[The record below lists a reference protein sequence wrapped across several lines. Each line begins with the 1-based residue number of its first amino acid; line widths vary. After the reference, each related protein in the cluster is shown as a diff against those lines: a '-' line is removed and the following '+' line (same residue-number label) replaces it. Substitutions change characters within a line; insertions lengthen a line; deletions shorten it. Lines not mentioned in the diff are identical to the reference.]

1 MTRTL
6 PSARLG
12 TGITSRNHSGF
23 LRWVAAGVLALSPG
37 LADCYSTGNGSAP
50 PLDSFYF
57 PVGLAVSHGGNVLY
71 ALNSDFDLQYNGG
84 TLQSYDLR
92 LIRRHALLTIENP
105 FDPALP
111 LVRPPPTLPDGR
123 VPSCKAGELVDLR
136 PDGTKLPLGQTCAPP
151 MLASFYV
158 RDTAVTGAFG
168 TDLQLSLDAK
178 ALVPPVGLS
187 GPAPAR
193 THDRLFA
200 PLRGSAS
207 ILWAD
212 VAHDVVERPPS
223 DVFDPNQR
231 EAALAAF
238 PPFRVD
244 CGVRVEGRCDGGH
257 AAGTNPDS
265 EPKNSRGLTL
275 PGEPFGLAQ
284 SDDGSSLVVTHQN
297 DTKATLLSTGLAFDS
312 GSDATRISVPSVE
325 FVVDNLRTGGIGV
338 ASIPYDPDGFAP
350 STRPRPAYLETSRV
364 VAELALLRH
373 YTDEAGGTSSSL
385 NRPFLARERAYPLAA
400 SAGGTDSRGIVLDP
414 TPRYACKSRVKPA
427 DAAAVPPR
435 TAADVARDVQAC
447 ARKPLRVFLT
457 NRTPAALLV
466 GELGSDVG
474 AAQGEAYDPEKLTFF
489 DSVPLTA
496 GPSKVFLAPIVDGDG
511 RYALRVFVVCFDAST
526 VFVIDPDTR
535 RLDGVIRVGAGPF
548 ALAFDP
554 FDMNDVARRAEV
566 PLDPREPG
574 GEPGKRLRQYR
585 FAYVAS
591 FTNSFVQVVDLDN
604 SLARKDTFET
614 VVFTLGEPTLPKG
627 VK

>member
-1 MTRTL
+1 MTRPP
-6 PSARLG
+6 PSAR
-12 TGITSRNHSGF
+12 HSAGLKPRKHSSF
-23 LRWVAAGVLALSPG
+23 PRWFAAAVLALCPG
-37 LADCYSTGNGSAP
+37 LTDCYSTGNGTPP
-50 PLDSFYF
+50 PLDSLYF

-71 ALNSDFDLQYNGG
+71 ALNSDFDLQYSGG

-92 LIRRHALLTIENP
+92 LIRKHTLLTIENP

-111 LVRPPPTLPDGR
+111 LIRPAPILPDGR
-123 VPSCKAGELVDLR
+123 TPTCKDGELVDLR
-136 PDGTKLPLGQTCAPP
+136 PDGTRLPLGQTCAPP
-151 MLASFYV
+151 MRTSHYV
-158 RDTAVTGAFG
+158 RDAVVIGAFG
-168 TDLQLSLDAK
+168 TDLQVSLDTR
-178 ALVPPVGLS
+178 ALVPPVGLT

-193 THDRLFA
+193 AKDRLFA

-212 VAHDVVERPPS
+212 VAHDVAERPPS
-223 DVFDPNQR
+223 ETFDPNQR
-231 EAALAAF
+231 DAALAAF
-238 PPFRVD
+238 APFRID
-244 CGVRVEGRCDGGH
+244 CGTRVEGRCDGAH
-257 AAGTNPDS
+257 ATGTNPEA
-265 EPKNSRGLTL
+265 EPKNSRGLRL

-284 SDDGSSLVVTHQN
+284 SDDGSALVVTHQN
-297 DTKATLLSTGLAFDS
+297 DTKATLLSTGLSYDS
-312 GSDATRISVPSVE
+312 GSDATRISAPSVQ
-325 FVVDNLRTGGIGV
+325 FIVDNLRTGGVGV
-338 ASIPYDPDGFAP
+338 ASVPYDPEGFTPA
-350 STRPRPAYLETSRV
+350 TRPRPAYIGTSRA
-364 VAELALLRH
+364 VAELSLLRH

-400 SAGGTDSRGIVLDP
+400 SAGGTDSRGIALDP
-414 TPRYACKSRVKPA
+414 TPRLACKARVRPA
-427 DAAAVPPR
+427 DPAAVPPR
-435 TAADVARDVQAC
+435 TAQDVARDLTAC

-474 AAQGEAYDPEKLTFF
+474 AASTEAYDPEKLTFF

-535 RLDGVIRVGAGPF
+535 RLDNVIRVGAGPF

-554 FDMNDVARRAEV
+554 FDMNDVARRVEV
-566 PLDPREPG
+566 PFDPREPG
-574 GEPGKRLRQYR
+574 RGLRQYR

-591 FTNSFVQVVDLDN
+591 FTNSFVQVLDLDN
-604 SLARKDTFET
+604 SLARKDTFGH
-614 VVFTLGEPTLPKG
+614 VVFSLGEPTLPKG

>member
-1 MTRTL
+1 MTRSP
-6 PSARLG
+6 PSARHS
-12 TGITSRNHSGF
+12 TGIRTRKHSSF
-23 LRWVAAGVLALSPG
+23 LRWTAAGLLALSPA
-37 LADCYSTGNGSAP
+37 LTDCYSTGNGSSP
-50 PLDSFYF
+50 PLDSLYF

-92 LIRRHALLTIENP
+92 LIRKHALLTIENP

-111 LVRPPPTLPDGR
+111 LVRPAPTLPDGR
-123 VPSCKAGELVDLR
+123 TPTCTDGELIDLR

-151 MLASFYV
+151 MRASHYV
-158 RDTAVTGAFG
+158 RDAAVIGAFG
-168 TDLQLSLDAK
+168 TDLQLSLDTK
-178 ALVPPVGLS
+178 ALVPPVGLT

-193 THDRLFA
+193 AQDRLFA

-223 DVFDPNQR
+223 DAFTDASQR
-231 EAALAAF
+231 DAALAAF
-238 PPFRVD
+238 APFRID
-244 CGVRVEGRCDGGH
+244 CGARVEGRCDGRH
-257 AAGTNPDS
+257 AAGTNPDV

-297 DTKATLLSTGLAFDS
+297 DTKATLLSTGLSFDS
-312 GSDATRISVPSVE
+312 GSDATRISAPSVQ
-325 FVVDNLRTGGIGV
+325 FVVDNLRTGGVGV
-338 ASIPYDPDGFAP
+338 ANVPYDPDGFTP
-350 STRPRPAYLETSRV
+350 TTRPRPAYLETSRA
-364 VAELALLRH
+364 VAELSLLRH
-373 YTDEAGGTSSSL
+373 YTDESGGTSSSL

-400 SAGGTDSRGIVLDP
+400 SAGGTDSRGIALDP
-414 TPRYACKSRVKPA
+414 TPRFACKSRVRPA
-427 DAAAVPPR
+427 DPAAVPPR
-435 TAADVARDVQAC
+435 TAQDVARDVTAC

-474 AAQGEAYDPEKLTFF
+474 AASTEAYDPEKLTFF

-496 GPSKVFLAPIVDGDG
+496 GPSKVFLAPIVDGEG

-526 VFVIDPDTR
+526 VFVVDPDTR

-554 FDMNDVARRAEV
+554 FDLHDVARRAEV

-574 GEPGKRLRQYR
+574 KGLRQYR

-591 FTNSFVQVVDLDN
+591 FTNSFVQVIDLDN
-604 SLARKDTFET
+604 SLARKDTFER

>member
-1 MTRTL
+1 MTRSPQEGRRPLRT
-6 PSARLG
+6 S
-12 TGITSRNHSGF
+12 SRNRTGF
-23 LRWVAAGVLALSPG
+23 WRGLAAAAVALAPG
-37 LADCYSTGNGSAP
+37 LVACYSTGNGSPP

-57 PVGLAVSHGGNVLY
+57 PVGLSVSHGGNVLY

-111 LVRPPPTLPDGR
+111 LVRPAPTLVAGGTPKCQD
-123 VPSCKAGELVDLR
+123 GELVELR
-136 PDGTKLPLGQTCAPP
+136 PDGLRQPLGQTCAPP
-151 MLASFYV
+151 MLASYYV
-158 RDTAVTGAFG
+158 RDAAVIGAFG
-168 TDLQLSLDAK
+168 TDLQISLDTG
-178 ALVPPVGLS
+178 ALVPPAGLS
-187 GPAPAR
+187 GRAPSR
-193 THDRLFA
+193 SFDRLFA

-212 VAHDVVERPPS
+212 VAHDSVDRPPT
-223 DVFDPNQR
+223 DVIDPAR
-231 EAALAAF
+231 RAEALASFA
-238 PPFRVD
+238 PFRID
-244 CGVRVEGRCDGGH
+244 CGARVEGRCDGAH
-257 AAGTNPDS
+257 STGTNPDA

-297 DTKATLLSTGLAFDS
+297 DTKASLLATGLAFDS
-312 GSDATRISVPSVE
+312 GDDRARISAPSVQ
-325 FVVDNLRTGGIGV
+325 FVIDGLRPGGVGITHV
-338 ASIPYDPDGFAP
+338 PYDPDAFTA

-364 VAELALLRH
+364 VAELALLRQ

-385 NRPFLARERAYPLAA
+385 NRPFLARERAYGLAA
-400 SAGGTDSRGIVLDP
+400 AAGGTDSRGIALDP
-414 TPRYACKSRVKPA
+414 TPRLACKARVRPV
-427 DAAAVPPR
+427 DPTTVPPR
-435 TAADVARDVQAC
+435 TTEDVLRDVRAC

-466 GELGSDVG
+466 GELGTDVG
-474 AAQGEAYDPEKLTFF
+474 RSNDETYDPEKLTFF

-496 GPSKVFLAPIVDGDG
+496 GPSKVFLAPIVDGEG

-526 VFVIDPDTR
+526 VFVVDPDTR
-535 RLDGVIRVGAGPF
+535 RLEDVIRVGAGPF

-554 FDMNDVARRAEV
+554 FDLTSVALRAQV
-566 PLDPREPG
+566 PLDSREPG
-574 GEPGKRLRQYR
+574 KGLHQYR

-591 FTNSFVQVVDLDN
+591 FTNSFVQLLDLDS
-604 SLARKDTFET
+604 SLPRKDTFGK
-614 VVFTLGEPTLPKG
+614 VVFTLGDPTLPKG